1 MKIIFRPAIR
11 LFNHFNLFTKF
22 LLFSSVLVFLLVL
35 SSYQYLAS
43 INQSISFNKQEEIGS
58 EFATESKNL
67 MMESLVYRDKVSD
80 NTTSLSTEKTQ
91 IEKSLNSLRMLD
103 IKYDHALDNH
113 ASGKMVSKDIESC
126 AGFWNSVKK
135 SPSGTNLNQLFNAIS
150 SLHTDISDNSIFLCS
165 CISHK
170 YQAYF
175 LALFP

>member
-80 NTTSLSTEKTQ
+80 NCDLCIKVT
-91 IEKSLNSLRMLD
+91 LNG
-103 IKYDHALDNH
+103 IH
-113 ASGKMVSKDIESC
+113 
-126 AGFWNSVKK
+126 
-135 SPSGTNLNQLFNAIS
+135 
-150 SLHTDISDNSIFLCS
+150 
-165 CISHK
+165 
-170 YQAYF
+170 YQGICLMA
-175 LALFP
+175 